1 MPWRLIAQRRF
12 EKSGTKKEA
21 FRRGRE
27 GFFVFRGLSWSQA
40 QNGKGFYC
48 SASNGPALCHAAG
61 ARAYFFLPFVVLFLL
76 DFELDDFLAELF
88 FVAMALGPPFYVAQS
103 KER

>member
-1 MPWRLIAQRRF
+1 MNESRAQ
-12 EKSGTKKEA
+12 KKEA

-27 GFFVFRGLSWSQA
+27 GFFVFRGLRWSQA
-40 QNGKGFYC
+40 QNGKGFFYC
-48 SASNGPALCHAAG
+48 SASDGPALCHAAG

-76 DFELDDFLAELF
+76 EAFELDFLAVFL
-88 FVAMALGPPFYVAQS
+88 VAMALVPPFYVAQS

>member
-1 MPWRLIAQRRF
+1 M
-12 EKSGTKKEA
+12 
-21 FRRGRE
+21 
-27 GFFVFRGLSWSQA
+27 FRGLSWSQA

-61 ARAYFFLPFVVLFLL
+61 ERAYFFLPLVVDFLL
-76 DFELDDFLAELF
+76 EVFEPDDFLAELF
-88 FVAMALGPPFYVAQS
+88 FVAMALVPPFYVAQS

>member
-1 MPWRLIAQRRF
+1 
-12 EKSGTKKEA
+12 
-21 FRRGRE
+21 
-27 GFFVFRGLSWSQA
+27 
-40 QNGKGFYC
+40 
-48 SASNGPALCHAAG
+48 LCHAAG
-61 ARAYFFLPFVVLFLL
+61 VRAYFFLPFVVLFLL